1 MNVSILEFGPQV
13 SSLAIL
19 SDNIVQI
26 VFISHTMALDYRI
39 LGNYVVEIE

>member
-1 MNVSILEFGPQV
+1 MCCVAL
-13 SSLAIL
+13 L

-26 VFISHTMALDYRI
+26 VFISRTMDLDYRI